1 VKIFLRIFISFCFAF
16 LAGIAVSPLVLST
29 ISHVPD
35 DRLQRLP
42 LSQLQVC
49 AKNAVESY
57 EAGGTRTL
65 EGQKPDCYKGIL
77 VSSAG
82 VILAGSPERKLSS
95 MEMGLAKDASGGGKV
110 IIRALPINTYVALP
124 AGQGSHLSYIY
135 LATVP
140 PPGHDLFLSRVTR
153 LGHLLLIAALF
164 SIILTAYLV
173 RPITRLNYAAAQFG
187 RGDLKARVHPS
198 LSKRKDEL
206 GKLGRTFDQM
216 AANTESLV
224 DRYRDFLA
232 HASHELGSPLTRL
245 NIALA
250 IAKRNAGS
258 QLEQELSRIGCEAD
272 RLNDLVREL
281 LLLARLESGNELS
294 RNPAAFDIEVL
305 VDEACADASFEAQ
318 QLSKSVIIVR
328 REEFHLRGYR
338 DLLRRA
344 IDNVLRNGLRFAQ
357 AGGCVQVSY
366 FCKNGPPAGVIVIQ
380 DDGPGIPAG
389 QEEAIF
395 DPFVTLPPRN
405 SEAGAGGSG
414 LGLAIA
420 RQAVLANG
428 GRISARNSAYGGL
441 TVTIELPAAMGIVSL
456 NRATA

>member
-1 VKIFLRIFISFCFAF
+1 LRIFLRIFISFCIAF
-16 LAGIAVSPLVLST
+16 LAGIAISPLVLSA
-29 ISHVPD
+29 ISHRPD
-35 DRLQRLP
+35 DRFQPLP
-42 LSQLQVC
+42 LSHLQVC
-49 AKNAVESY
+49 ATNAVESY
-57 EAGGTRTL
+57 EAGRPRTL
-65 EGQKPDCYKGIL
+65 EGQKPDCYNGIL
-77 VSSAG
+77 ISSRG
-82 VILAGSPERKLSS
+82 VILAGPPGKKLSPL
-95 MEMGLAKDASGGGKV
+95 ELRLAKDADGGAKV

-124 AGQGSHLSYIY
+124 AGQGSRSSYIY

-153 LGHLLLIAALF
+153 LGHLVLIAGLF
-164 SIILTAYLV
+164 SILLTAYLV
-173 RPITRLNYAAAQFG
+173 RPITRLNYAAEQFG

-198 LSKRKDEL
+198 LFKRKDEL

-224 DRYRDFLA
+224 DRYRAFLA

-294 RNPAAFDIEVL
+294 RDPAPFDIEVL
-305 VDEACADASFEAQ
+305 VEQACADAGFEAQ

-366 FCKNGPPAGVIVIQ
+366 FCKNGPPAGVILIQ

-395 DPFVTLPPRN
+395 EPFITLPNRD
-405 SEAGAGGSG
+405 SEAVAGGSG

-428 GRISARNSAYGGL
+428 GRISARNGAYGGL
-441 TVTIELPAAMGIVSL
+441 TVTIELPAAMGIVYL
-456 NRATA
+456 N